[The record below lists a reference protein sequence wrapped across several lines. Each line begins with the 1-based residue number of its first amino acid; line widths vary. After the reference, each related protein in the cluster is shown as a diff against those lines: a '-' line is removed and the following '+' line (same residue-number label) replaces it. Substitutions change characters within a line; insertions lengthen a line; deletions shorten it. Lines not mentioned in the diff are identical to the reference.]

1 MKRLHRLFTLALAAA
16 IVPACGNSNE
26 PTQVTVADLAGTWTA
41 SRFQITDESGTIAP
55 FDIIAFG
62 GRLVITVTSGG
73 GFSGTLKATAIA
85 TENPVAGMVAVQ
97 GATLTLTFTQGLTQP
112 ISGQFVL
119 SGDNLTIS
127 GSGLRVEFE
136 GQTIDAATI
145 LLILRRS

>member
-1 MKRLHRLFTLALAAA
+1 MKRRHRFVSVALT
-16 IVPACGNSNE
+16 VGLVMACGNAGE
-26 PTQVTVADLAGTWTA
+26 PTQVTVEDLVGTWNA
-41 SRFQITDESGTIAP
+41 SQFRVTDESGTIAP

-62 GRLVITVTSGG
+62 GRLVITVASGG

-85 TENPVAGMVAVQ
+85 TENPVSGTVSLQ
-97 GATLTLTFTQGLTQP
+97 GSTLTLTFTQGLTQP

-119 SGDNLTIS
+119 SDDTLTIT

-145 LLILRRS
+145 LLVLRRS